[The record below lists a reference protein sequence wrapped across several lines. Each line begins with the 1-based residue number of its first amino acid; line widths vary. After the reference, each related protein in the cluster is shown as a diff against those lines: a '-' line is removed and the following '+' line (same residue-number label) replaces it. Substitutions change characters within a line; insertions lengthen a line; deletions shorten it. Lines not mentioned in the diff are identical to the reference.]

1 MVLLKKLDR
10 KNKIFDVALTLF
22 SKYGFKGV
30 TMREIAAKSSTSLG
44 SLYIHYKS
52 KAELYDRVLD
62 SAYLEHAKAWRIT
75 SDPDETLE
83 SKLYRFINNFCHFMN
98 DNVEVAKLFKREQMD
113 ADPKRIKK
121 LAEQVLSEEYNNLKE
136 LVKEANPSCH
146 ADLTTVLI
154 FGMALNYYETMEFR
168 KYFPGY
174 DDSSNSPDF
183 IAKQIYNMTIAGLKS
198 DLTS

>member
-1 MVLLKKLDR
+1 MKLSKGLDK

-22 SKYGFKGV
+22 SKYGFKAV

-52 KAELYDRVLD
+52 KAELYDMVLD
-62 SAYLEHAKAWRIT
+62 SAYLEHAKAWRVT

-98 DNVEVAKLFKREQMD
+98 DNVEVAKLFKREQLD

-121 LAEQVLSEEYNNLKE
+121 LAEKVLSEEYNNLKE
-136 LVKEANPSCH
+136 LVIEANPTCH
-146 ADLTTVLI
+146 ADVTTVLI

-174 DDSSNSPDF
+174 DDSINSPDF
-183 IAKQIYNMTIAGLKS
+183 IAEQIFNMAIAGLKS
-198 DLTS
+198 T

>member
-1 MVLLKKLDR
+1 MKLSKGLDK

-22 SKYGFKGV
+22 SKYGFKAV

-52 KAELYDRVLD
+52 KAELYDMVLD
-62 SAYLEHAKAWRIT
+62 SAYLEHAKAWRVT

-98 DNVEVAKLFKREQMD
+98 DNVEVAKLFKREQLD

-121 LAEQVLSEEYNNLKE
+121 LAEKVLSEEYNNLKE
-136 LVKEANPSCH
+136 LVIEANPACH
-146 ADLTTVLI
+146 ADVTTVLI

-174 DDSSNSPDF
+174 DDSINSPDF
-183 IAKQIYNMTIAGLKS
+183 IAEQIFNMAIAGLKS
-198 DLTS
+198 T